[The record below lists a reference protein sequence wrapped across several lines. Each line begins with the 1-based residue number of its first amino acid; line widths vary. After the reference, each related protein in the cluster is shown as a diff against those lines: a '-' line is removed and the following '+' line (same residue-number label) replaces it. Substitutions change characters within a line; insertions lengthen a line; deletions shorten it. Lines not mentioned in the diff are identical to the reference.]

1 MQDQIQKKRCVMRT
15 NHVFNGLSGDL
26 GLPVLLLVAQA
37 PKVDTENARI
47 WNPIRFTIDSPA
59 DSCFHSAREK
69 QNKLKSVKFNVELM
83 SALNCQ

>member
-1 MQDQIQKKRCVMRT
+1 MRT

-59 DSCFHSAREK
+59 DSCFHSAREM
-69 QNKLKSVKFNVELM
+69 QNTLKSVKFNVELM